1 MSLFNK
7 VITERLILRPFTL
20 DDAKDV
26 QSLAG
31 KKGIAD
37 TTLFIP
43 HPYPDGAAEEWIG
56 THTTKFLNKEEV
68 IFAIT
73 LKENFKLIGAIGLV
87 INKMFNNAEAGYWIG
102 VQYWGN
108 GYCTEALKA
117 IINYGFGTLQL
128 NKIHAHHMTTNP
140 ASGRVML
147 KCGMSIEGSLK
158 KHILKNN
165 VYEDIVLYGI
175 LRDEF
180 RN

>member
-1 MSLFNK
+1 
-7 VITERLILRPFTL
+7 
-20 DDAKDV
+20 
-26 QSLAG
+26 
-31 KKGIAD
+31 
-37 TTLFIP
+37 
-43 HPYPDGAAEEWIG
+43 
-56 THTTKFLNKEEV
+56 
-68 IFAIT
+68 
-73 LKENFKLIGAIGLV
+73 LV

-128 NKIHAHHMTTNP
+128 NKIHAHHITTNP